1 MNEWRLVCPVGRL
14 PVGRGVTALLDGAQV
29 VVRRGE
35 DGTVRAV
42 AACGRVHGVRVQH
55 GVVEVSLRP
64 VATG

>member
-14 PVGRGVTALLDGAQV
+14 PVGRMVTALLDGVQV

-42 AACGRVHGVRVQH
+42 ATCGGVHGVRIQN

-64 VATG
+64 VVPG